1 MKKNRFRIERR
12 DLAAYQTTELRSMAN
27 YADRVGETLAQV
39 EIESGLEILA
49 DLEDA
54 IGDEIAAIGAVVGRI
69 LRRIG
74 KELATRK

>member
-54 IGDEIAAIGAVVGRI
+54 IGDEIADIGAVL
-69 LRRIG
+69 LRVERRVAE
-74 KELATRK
+74 ELARRN